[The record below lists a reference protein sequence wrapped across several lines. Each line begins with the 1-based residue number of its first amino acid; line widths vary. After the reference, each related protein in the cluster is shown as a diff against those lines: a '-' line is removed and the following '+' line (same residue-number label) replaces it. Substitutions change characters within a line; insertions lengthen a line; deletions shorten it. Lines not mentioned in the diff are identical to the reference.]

1 MTRLNPKASLKG
13 ISGKDKL
20 EELIY
25 SSRDMHTDIKEIKD
39 SVVQITHRIA
49 VLESTTSFA
58 KGIAAVLVVLVP
70 FAIYILTNLI
80 GK

>member
-1 MTRLNPKASLKG
+1 MPRLNPKASLHG
-13 ISGKDKL
+13 ISQKDKL

-39 SVVQITHRIA
+39 NVTQITGRLA

-58 KGIAAVLVVLVP
+58 KGVAAVLVVLIP
-70 FAIYILTNLI
+70 FVIYILTHLV
-80 GK
+80 G